1 MEKIKFDGIEERLA
15 GMIRIPTVNGSCREY
30 RIDEYKNYLKAQFD
44 TVFDTAAV
52 LPVKDALLCRIRG
65 AEGRQEAYRSC
76 LPAIWMWWRQ
86 RIVMAGII
94 RLFPGLS
101 QRTACGEEEART

>member
-52 LPVKDALLCRIRG
+52 LPVKDALLCRIKERRG
-65 AEGRQEAYRSC
+65 GRKPSGPVYR
-76 LPAIWMWWRQ
+76 PY
-86 RIVMAGII
+86 G
-94 RLFPGLS
+94 
-101 QRTACGEEEART
+101 CGGGKG

>member
-15 GMIRIPTVNGSCREY
+15 GMIRIPTVNGSFREY

-52 LPVKDALLCRIRG
+52 LPVKDALLCRCLLYTSQPWERIR
-65 AEGRQEAYRSC
+65 C
-76 LPAIWMWWRQ
+76 
-86 RIVMAGII
+86 
-94 RLFPGLS
+94 LS
-101 QRTACGEEEART
+101 QMLH